1 MANEMLNRYLNS
13 VITLFNV
20 SHPEALNT
28 PVLRL
33 HRCVMISAAKK
44 TPLITV

>member
-1 MANEMLNRYLNS
+1 MFNRYLNS

-28 PVLRL
+28 PALRV
-33 HRCVMISAAKK
+33 HRCVMYSAEKK
-44 TPLITV
+44 H